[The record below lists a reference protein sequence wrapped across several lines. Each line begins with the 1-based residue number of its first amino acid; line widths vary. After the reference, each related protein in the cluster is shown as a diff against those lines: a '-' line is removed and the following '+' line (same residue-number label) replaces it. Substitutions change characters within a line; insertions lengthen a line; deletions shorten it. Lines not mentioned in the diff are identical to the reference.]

1 MRKSEL
7 STLVTHRFRICFD
20 LDVKM
25 TKLPV
30 DVLGETPELAA
41 FQQALQRSPEL
52 LRKFLAIQALNE
64 IDRYMDSMFEDSDE
78 PSWLPFDQYD
88 VLQAAAREMRREDL
102 IPFLYE
108 ELVHTAAFDYV
119 EPIFGLT
126 LETRVVEPPVIHL
139 VGMNEIVPW
148 RERPDAIIRHKDA
161 GDRFLL
167 AQVEQENLLV
177 INLVHKQ
184 GFQAA
189 LESIAAIAG
198 DVEKLDDPIYGLL
211 CFIEAHD
218 RQIPEQLKEEITSRC
233 SVHFPGLP
241 VQIRVMK
248 TRQP

>member
-7 STLVTHRFRICFD
+7 STLVTQRFRICFD

-25 TKLPV
+25 TKLPN

-41 FQQALQRSPEL
+41 FQQALQRSPDL

-78 PSWLPFDQYD
+78 PGWLPFDQYD
-88 VLQAAAREMRREDL
+88 VLQAAAHEMRREEL

-126 LETRVVEPPVIHL
+126 LETRVVEPPVVHL
-139 VGMNEIVPW
+139 IGGNEIVPW
-148 RERPDAIIRHKDA
+148 RERPDTILRYKDA

-167 AQVEQENLLV
+167 VHVEQENLLV
-177 INLVHKQ
+177 INLVHRQ
-184 GFQAA
+184 GLQTP
-189 LESIAAIAG
+189 LENIAAIAG
-198 DVEKLDDPIYGLL
+198 DVEKLDAPIYGLL
-211 CFIEAHD
+211 CFVETEDGQLPD
-218 RQIPEQLKEEITSRC
+218 RQKEEVTSRC

-241 VQIRVMK
+241 VQIQAMK